1 MDIFALFELYGA
13 WSWLVAGFVL
23 LGLELLLPGGVFIW
37 LGIAG
42 IVTGLIDFVYP
53 VSWPI
58 QVVIFGILGIVAIIF
73 WLRVVRSRGNT
84 TDRPLLNRRAER
96 LVGHE
101 AVLDEPITD
110 GYGRVPLGDTV
121 WRIAGPDLAAGRR
134 IRIVGHDGAV
144 LKVEAV

>member
-1 MDIFALFELYGA
+1 MDIFALFALYGA
-13 WSWLVAGFVL
+13 WSWLVLGFVL

-37 LGIAG
+37 LGTAG
-42 IVTGLIDFVYP
+42 IITGLIQFAFP
-53 VSWPI
+53 VSWPMQI
-58 QVVIFGILGIVAIIF
+58 VIFGLLGLVAIII
-73 WLRVVRSRGNT
+73 WLRVVRGRGNR

-96 LVGHE
+96 FVGHE

-110 GYGRVPLGDTV
+110 GFGRVPLGDTV
-121 WRIAGPDLAAGRR
+121 WRISGPDLSAGRR